1 MSVNRNS
8 QGSRPAAAPAARSP
22 DQPHRSLRSRPFIAI
37 NLCFAL
43 SVGGWIPVSAL
54 LAIFMREHLQAG
66 VIGAMVAVIIINS
79 LSAGVSL
86 FAGTLAARWGSRRTY
101 LLGAM
106 GIAICTALLAAAQES
121 WHVIAL
127 APLFGLAAPFHW
139 TGANIYI
146 LQAVD
151 ARRRGT
157 ATGIATFVMVL
168 GPGLAGPLLTAI
180 GAQFGLWATILGGSG
195 LLLLA
200 WAGAWLLL
208 PDIAG
213 SHSGPAPGRRPSISD
228 YPRLLLVRA
237 ILITSAARWI
247 SGFVHG
253 VFQLLSALV
262 VLDLTGQL
270 STVGWY
276 LSAAA
281 IGGGASQVAI
291 GLASDRFGRR
301 NLLVAA
307 MLIGATSALLYWRP
321 QSLAL
326 LLIGSALQWFGQASY
341 QTLISAIVGDIV
353 APRDLA
359 TVSGMHVG
367 FFSLGVVCGS
377 LAAGLLW
384 ASDPGLPFL
393 LAAICFLPVIVGL
406 FYLPQR
412 TISI

>member
-1 MSVNRNS
+1 ML
-8 QGSRPAAAPAARSP
+8 ADATTAPAG
-22 DQPHRSLRSRPFIAI
+22 SLRNRPFVTIC
-37 NLCFAL
+37 LCFAL

-54 LAIFMREHLQAG
+54 LALFMREHLQAG
-66 VIGAMVAVIIINS
+66 VIGAMVAVIIINA
-79 LSAGVSL
+79 LSAVVSL

-101 LLGAM
+101 LVGALGITI
-106 GIAICTALLAAAQES
+106 GTALLAAAQEG

-127 APLFGLAAPFHW
+127 APLFGLVAPFHW
-139 TGANIYI
+139 TGANVYI
-146 LQAVD
+146 LQAVE

-157 ATGIATFVMVL
+157 ATGIASFVMVL
-168 GPGLAGPLLTAI
+168 GPGLGGPLLTAL
-180 GAQFGLWATILGGSG
+180 GAQFGLWATILGGSV
-195 LLLLA
+195 LLALA
-200 WAGAWLLL
+200 WALGWLLL
-208 PDIAG
+208 PDIG
-213 SHSGPAPGRRPSISD
+213 RSPSGPAAGPGPSIAD

-237 ILITSAARWI
+237 NLITSAARWI

-262 VLDLTGQL
+262 ILDLTGQL
-270 STVGWY
+270 GTVGWY

-281 IGGGASQVAI
+281 IGGGASQVVI

-301 NLLVAA
+301 NLLIGA
-307 MLIGATSALLYWRP
+307 MLIGATSALLFWRP

-359 TVSGMHVG
+359 AVSGLHVG

-377 LAAGLLW
+377 LLGGLLW
-384 ASDPGLPFL
+384 ATDPGLPFL
-393 LAAICFLPVIVGL
+393 LTAICFLPVIAGL
-406 FYLPQR
+406 FFLPQR
-412 TISI
+412 TISIQTSRSGI

>member
-1 MSVNRNS
+1 MNVDRRQAPRPEPDAVTFAPEPP
-8 QGSRPAAAPAARSP
+8 QG
-22 DQPHRSLRSRPFIAI
+22 SLRSRPFVTI

-66 VIGAMVAVIIINS
+66 VTGAMVAVIIINA

-86 FAGTLAARWGSRRTY
+86 YAGTLAARWGSRRTY

-106 GIAICTALLAAAQES
+106 GITICTALLAAAQEG

-127 APLFGLAAPFHW
+127 APLFGLVAPFHW

-157 ATGIATFVMVL
+157 ATGIASFVMVL
-168 GPGLAGPLLTAI
+168 GPGLAGPLLTAL

-195 LLLLA
+195 LLFLA
-200 WAGAWLLL
+200 GAGAWFLL
-208 PDIAG
+208 PEIG
-213 SHSGPAPGRRPSISD
+213 VSHPGQDPGRRPSIAD
-228 YPRLLLVRA
+228 YPRLLKVRA
-237 ILITSAARWI
+237 NLITSSARWM

-281 IGGGASQVAI
+281 IGGGASQIVI

-301 NLLVAA
+301 NLLIAA
-307 MLIGATSALLYWRP
+307 MLIGASSALLYWRP

-326 LLIGSALQWFGQASY
+326 LLIGSALQWFGQASF

-353 APRDLA
+353 APRDLP
-359 TVSGMHVG
+359 TLSGLHVG
-367 FFSLGVVCGS
+367 FFALGVVCGS
-377 LAAGLLW
+377 LLGGLLW
-384 ASDPGLPFL
+384 ATDPGLPFL
-393 LAAICFLPVIVGL
+393 LTAICFLPVIVGL

>member
-1 MSVNRNS
+1 MTSSERRQVTHQENDS
-8 QGSRPAAAPAARSP
+8 ATVGPSAPSYG
-22 DQPHRSLRSRPFIAI
+22 LRSRPFVTI

-43 SVGGWIPVSAL
+43 SVGGWIPVSSL

-66 VIGAMVAVIIINS
+66 VTGAMLAVIIINT
-79 LSAGVSL
+79 LSAVVSL
-86 FAGTLAARWGSRRTY
+86 YAGTLAARWGSRRTY
-101 LLGAM
+101 LLGAL
-106 GIAICTALLAAAQES
+106 GITMTTALLAAAQEG

-127 APLFGLAAPFHW
+127 APIFGLVAPFHW

-146 LQAVD
+146 LQVVE

-157 ATGIATFVMVL
+157 ATGTASFIMVL
-168 GPGLAGPLLTAI
+168 GPGLAGPLLTAL
-180 GAQFGLWATILGGSG
+180 GAQFGLWAAILGGSG
-195 LLLLA
+195 LLALA
-200 WAGAWLLL
+200 SAGAFFLV
-208 PDIAG
+208 PEIGVAR
-213 SHSGPAPGRRPSISD
+213 SGAVSDWRPSISD
-228 YPRLLLVRA
+228 YPRLLRVRA
-237 ILITSAARWI
+237 NVITTAARWI

-262 VLDLTGQL
+262 VLDLTGEL

-281 IGGGASQVAI
+281 IGGGASQIVI

-301 NLLVAA
+301 NLLIAA
-307 MLIGATSALLYWRP
+307 MLIGASAALIYWRP

-353 APRDLA
+353 APRDLP
-359 TVSGMHVG
+359 TISGLHVA
-367 FFSLGVVCGS
+367 FFALGVVCGS
-377 LAAGLLW
+377 TLGGLLW
-384 ASDPGLPFL
+384 ATDPGLPFL
-393 LAAICFLPVIVGL
+393 LTAICFLPVIVGL